1 MFRKHSSPA
10 IYLAIS
16 VFPLLVL
23 PVSSCGSHQKS
34 KNEMKTTNMES
45 LQIATLGGGCFW
57 CIEAIFRDVKGVEKV
72 TSGYS
77 GGQISNPTYREVT
90 SGLTGHAE
98 VVQIAFDPKI
108 ISYSD
113 LLIVFFHLHDPTT
126 LNRQGADVGTH
137 YRSVIFYHSEEQE
150 RTAREV
156 IQEIEKSKLWNNSVV
171 TEIAAF
177 TKFYIAEDYHQDY
190 YANNKNA
197 PYCNFVISPKIQKL
211 KKQFGHLLKDH

>member
-1 MFRKHSSPA
+1 MISKHSPHA
-10 IYLAIS
+10 IYLALIVIS
-16 VFPLLVL
+16 LLAL

-34 KNEMKTTNMES
+34 KNEMKTKNIEN

-57 CIEAIFRDVKGVEKV
+57 CIEAIFRDVRGVESV

-77 GGQISNPTYREVT
+77 GGKIKNPTYREIC

-98 VVQIAFDPKI
+98 VVQIAFDPGV
-108 ISYSD
+108 ISYSE
-113 LLIVFFHLHDPTT
+113 LLTVFFHLHDPTT
-126 LNRQGADVGTH
+126 LNRQGADTGTQ
-137 YRSVIFYHSEEQE
+137 YRSVIFYHSEEQQS
-150 RTAREV
+150 TAREV
-156 IQEIEKSKLWNNSVV
+156 IHKIESSKLWSDPIV
-171 TEIAAF
+171 TEIASFTAF
-177 TKFYIAEDYHQDY
+177 YTAEDYHQDY